1 MMGPDDMISG
11 IPARHLISFL
21 LQLPSEQEVAPSEAL
36 IGVHS

>member
-11 IPARHLISFL
+11 IPARHLIFL